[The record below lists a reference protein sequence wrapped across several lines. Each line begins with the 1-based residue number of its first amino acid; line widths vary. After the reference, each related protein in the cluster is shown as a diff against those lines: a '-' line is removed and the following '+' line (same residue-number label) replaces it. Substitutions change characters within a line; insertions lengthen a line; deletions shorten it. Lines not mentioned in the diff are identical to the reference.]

1 MRLTQ
6 IHPGTSQSGMDN
18 IFKTSHIF
26 ILRLRT
32 YIHFFRNFVK
42 PEMKN
47 KDATSNI
54 SHGNT
59 SDVKLH
65 TKHPVMLTLKLV
77 LKCGK

>member
-1 MRLTQ
+1 
-6 IHPGTSQSGMDN
+6 MDN
-18 IFKTSHIF
+18 ILKNKSHFYLKIKD
-26 ILRLRT
+26 
-32 YIHFFRNFVK
+32 IHSFFHNFVK

-65 TKHPVMLTLKLV
+65 TKHPAMLTLKSV